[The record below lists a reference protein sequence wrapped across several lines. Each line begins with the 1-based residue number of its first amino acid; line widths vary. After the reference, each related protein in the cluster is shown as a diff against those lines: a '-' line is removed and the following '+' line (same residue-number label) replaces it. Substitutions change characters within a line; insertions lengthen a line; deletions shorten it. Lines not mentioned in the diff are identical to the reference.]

1 MRKISLILSAA
12 ALSLLNS
19 GARAATD
26 DFGAWVTQ
34 PLLTP
39 HPAMVAILALV
50 GMGFLVLLARTPIG
64 TTPAMH
70 PTATPW
76 KWPRLHR
83 VGLPVLGLSQRN
95 TFALLAMI
103 AVSGSL
109 GMA

>member
-1 MRKISLILSAA
+1 MRKISLILSTA

-64 TTPAMH
+64 TPS
-70 PTATPW
+70 ATPW